1 MNLRN
6 LRGEQDNAVGL
17 QALTLGF
24 DERPDKGGGNRLTVE
39 HEFVVFNQVGADN
52 FRDLGIQLV
61 CRKDCGDAARSF
73 DDLVY
78 ARKAKE
84 RWSFSRSRS
93 LGHDRQ
99 VGIVVI
105 NTDDRFLSYSE
116 REVARDLVD
125 FVVDDDL

>member
-6 LRGEQDNAVGL
+6 LRREQDNAVGL

-24 DERPDKGGGNRLTVE
+24 DKRPDKGGGDRLTVE
-39 HEFVVFNQVGADN
+39 HEFIVFNQVGADN
-52 FRDLGIQLV
+52 FRDFGIQLV
-61 CRKDCGDAARSF
+61 CRKDCSDAARSF

-78 ARKAKE
+78 AGKAQDG
-84 RWSFSRSRS
+84 WSFSRSRS
-93 LGHDRQ
+93 LGQDRK

-116 REVARDLVD
+116 GEVARDLVD
-125 FVVDDDL
+125 FVVDNYL